1 MKYTGT
7 NSTECTIT
15 VHNVTDDYNCTWA
28 GRLDEDLTN
37 SNIEIIVA
45 RPLEN
50 ITIHVVDTLVAN
62 QPGQIKCG
70 VFGGRPAPSISLEF
84 TKPLPKLLNDS
95 QTQIPGDTYIFTTV
109 NVL

>member
-7 NSTECTIT
+7 NATECTIT
-15 VHNVTDDYNCTWA
+15 VHNVTDEYNCTWA

-50 ITIHVVDTLVAN
+50 ITIHVKDTLVAN

-95 QTQIPGDTYIFTTV
+95 QTQIPGDIF
-109 NVL
+109 LLLLSKL